1 MAQQSEDLNRCS
13 WQLLENQEVLARRL
27 SHELHDELGQSLTAL
42 KINLTRHAGAP
53 CIDTVWLQDCGQLL
67 KDSIRSVHE
76 ISQLLRPTILDDF
89 GLDSGLNWLC
99 DRFADRSGIQ
109 VEYSSTFKGRL
120 NDESETHLFRIAQ
133 EALTNVARHSG
144 ASLVKIEL
152 RKDKDRIVLLI
163 ADNGKG
169 LPSRAEIRKDALG
182 LSGMRARA
190 RSSKGELTIRSKPE
204 QGVAIQVWVPREAK
218 KNEAKD
224 PHLVG

>member
-1 MAQQSEDLNRCS
+1 M
-13 WQLLENQEVLARRL
+13 
-27 SHELHDELGQSLTAL
+27 
-42 KINLTRHAGAP
+42 NLTRHAGAP
-53 CIDTVWLQDCGQLL
+53 CIDSVWLQDCSQLL

-76 ISQLLRPTILDDF
+76 ISLLLRPTILDDF

-152 RKDKDRIVLLI
+152 RKDSDRVVLSI
-163 ADNGKG
+163 TDNGKG
-169 LPSRAEIRKDALG
+169 LPSGGEIRKDALG
-182 LSGMRARA
+182 LNGMRARA
-190 RSSKGELTIRSKPE
+190 KSSKGELTIHSRPE
-204 QGVAIQVWVPREAK
+204 QGVAIQVWVPGEAK
-218 KNEAKD
+218 KDEAKD
-224 PHLVG
+224 TYLVG